1 MNFFHPQETKRRKEE
16 GYVNITA
23 YLDRINYHGPIAPT
37 AETLREL
44 QVSHLLTV
52 PFENLS
58 IHARQPIALDDNAL
72 FEKIVKRRRGGFC
85 YEANGLFAALL
96 RALGFDVK
104 MLSAEVANAEG
115 EFGPDFDHMALMVT
129 IDERWLVDVGFGDSF
144 LEPLLI
150 DKRGAQWQGER
161 AYRIDSDGRRLILM
175 RRDDVADGEWK
186 AQYRFTLQPYE
197 YSDYEE
203 MCRYHQTSP
212 QSHFTRGRIC
222 SMATPDGRVT
232 LGEMRLIITRNGERQ
247 ERELTNEEEYAATL
261 RERFGITELI

>member
-1 MNFFHPQETKRRKEE
+1 M
-16 GYVNITA
+16 A
-23 YLDRINYHGPIAPT
+23 YLDRINYHGPLAPT

-44 QVSHLLTV
+44 QVAHLLTV

-58 IHARQPIALDDNAL
+58 IHTKEPIVLDDNAL
-72 FEKIVKRRRGGFC
+72 FEKIVRRRRGGFC

-104 MLSAEVANAEG
+104 MLSAGAANAKG
-115 EFGPDFDHMALMVT
+115 GFGPDFDHMALMCD
-129 IDERWLVDVGFGDSF
+129 INERWLVDVGFGDSF
-144 LEPLLI
+144 REPLLI
-150 DKRGAQWQGER
+150 DKTGAQLQGER
-161 AYRIDSDGRRLILM
+161 AYRIDPDGRYLVLM
-175 RRDDVADGEWK
+175 QRDGGADAAWK
-186 AQYRFTLQPYE
+186 AQFRFTLQPYE

-222 SMATPDGRVT
+222 SRATPDGRVT